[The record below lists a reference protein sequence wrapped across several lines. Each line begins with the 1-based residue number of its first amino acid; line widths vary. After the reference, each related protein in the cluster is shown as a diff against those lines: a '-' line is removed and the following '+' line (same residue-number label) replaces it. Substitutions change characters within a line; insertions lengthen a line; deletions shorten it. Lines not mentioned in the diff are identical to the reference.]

1 MSMERSQRAILV
13 IAFMV
18 LGYLANSSCAVAG
31 EANEKVKLHIKFEQ
45 GKKQV
50 IQTDGKIAGRMQLTI
65 DGAEKKTIESDILID
80 ARGTL
85 IGTVKMVSEEGDG
98 LVELR
103 TKEMDLNGILFGQKT
118 SLHVEEGRMVVT
130 MGELKIDTQALPEAE
145 RKRIHALLFGPLMVT
160 MRPDGKVS
168 SAIGFERFQL
178 FIPNFDPQQ
187 FFEQL
192 PPIFPDGE
200 VAVGEAWQRDF
211 KLPTPFAEQPIPV
224 KMNIKL
230 ESVRDDEATKTKVAS
245 LLVEAK
251 SEISNVES
259 IMQLPQ
265 LRKPIKMQV
274 ESATLIID
282 GGATFDVTNGTPLK
296 LELKLSLDVRQ
307 SAEVP
312 KELLRQEGLIEEKE
326 KEKDDT
332 AHVSVEIKMSGSML
346 TSWEKAE

>member
-1 MSMERSQRAILV
+1 M
-13 IAFMV
+13 
-18 LGYLANSSCAVAG
+18 
-31 EANEKVKLHIKFEQ
+31 
-45 GKKQV
+45 
-50 IQTDGKIAGRMQLTI
+50 
-65 DGAEKKTIESDILID
+65 
-80 ARGTL
+80 
-85 IGTVKMVSEEGDG
+85 
-98 LVELR
+98 
-103 TKEMDLNGILFGQKT
+103 
-118 SLHVEEGRMVVT
+118 
-130 MGELKIDTQALPEAE
+130 MG
-145 RKRIHALLFGPLMVT
+145 
-160 MRPDGKVS
+160 
-168 SAIGFERFQL
+168 
-178 FIPNFDPQQ
+178 
-187 FFEQL
+187 L
-192 PPIFPDGE
+192 PPIFPDEE

-230 ESVRDDEATKTKVAS
+230 ESVRDDEAMKTKVAS

-251 SEISNVES
+251 SEISNAES

-312 KELLRQEGLIEEKE
+312 KELLRQEGLIEEK
-326 KEKDDT
+326 DDT

>member
-1 MSMERSQRAILV
+1 MKRLRKVILV
-13 IAFMV
+13 IAFAF
-18 LGYLANSSCAVAG
+18 LTCLTNSPCVIAG

-45 GKKQV
+45 GRKHA
-50 IQTDGKIAGRMQLTI
+50 IQTDGKIAGQMQLTI
-65 DGAEKKTIESDILID
+65 DGVEKKTIESDILID
-80 ARGTL
+80 ARSTL

-103 TKEMDLNGILFGQKT
+103 AKEMDLNGILFGQKT

-130 MGELKIDTQALPEAE
+130 IGELKIDTQALPEAE
-145 RKRIHALLFGPLMVT
+145 RKRIHALLFGPLMIT

-168 SAIGFERFQL
+168 SAIGFERFQF

-192 PPIFPDGE
+192 PPIFPDEE
-200 VAVGEAWQRDF
+200 VAIGEAWQRDF

-230 ESVRDDEATKTKVAS
+230 ESVRIDEATKAKVA
-245 LLVEAK
+245 LLTIEAK

-259 IMQLPQ
+259 ITQLPQ
-265 LRKPIKMQV
+265 LRKPIKMKV
-274 ESATLIID
+274 ENATLIID
-282 GGATFDVTNGTPLK
+282 GEAFFDITNEVPLRV
-296 LELKLSLDVRQ
+296 ELKFSLDVGQ

-326 KEKDDT
+326 KVKDET
-332 AHVSVEIKMSGSML
+332 AHVSVEIKISGSML
-346 TSWEKAE
+346 TSWEKVE